1 MSRRRAGLRRGRRPR
16 SVLLRS
22 PVTGALTFSVSVVGC
37 ASATDSPLTAANFAR
52 AFGRVRDPVMGS
64 SRAELVSDVM
74 RVTPS
79 GLRLRI
85 ELRRPSGD
93 LTTRLALRYACP
105 VPPGFPVDPAGVD
118 LTGVGSGAYNIVP
131 LARLSSRRLARSA
144 ARLPLRA

>member
-1 MSRRRAGLRRGRRPR
+1 
-16 SVLLRS
+16 
-22 PVTGALTFSVSVVGC
+22 
-37 ASATDSPLTAANFAR
+37 
-52 AFGRVRDPVMGS
+52 MGS